1 MKGGDI
7 MYDLFLKLLGDVP
20 SVSPDLLAVLSMIF
34 YLFVLTEIF
43 RFIEI
48 TVDFI
53 FRRRR

>member
-1 MKGGDI
+1 

-20 SVSPDLLAVLSMIF
+20 AVSPDLLVVLSMIF

-53 FRRRR
+53 FRRRK